1 MYFKIQRTLKQKH
14 KQKPKVSQKRNL
26 VPNPSTRG
34 PQSVHD
40 GYKCEKQTGA
50 GSLANKTMGRT
61 APTGTCCED
70 TLPSQAGQTDVPVRC
85 GASSKHNPRPKGY
98 NPSAVPIGQTRR
110 KGRERTSFP
119 SGPTGISEASKR
131 HLAVH
136 TLPSHLHP
144 PFSGVLIKVAR
155 GEKPAPQTARDSQ
168 PAGPPSQAS
177 GDEWMAH
184 LLHWPG

>member
-1 MYFKIQRTLKQKH
+1 
-14 KQKPKVSQKRNL
+14 
-26 VPNPSTRG
+26 
-34 PQSVHD
+34 
-40 GYKCEKQTGA
+40 
-50 GSLANKTMGRT
+50 MGRT

-70 TLPSQAGQTDVPVRC
+70 TLLSQAGQTDVPVRC

-98 NPSAVPIGQTRR
+98 NPSAVPTSRTRR

-155 GEKPAPQTARDSQ
+155 GEKPAPQKLVTASLLDLPLKPLGMSGWLTCCT
-168 PAGPPSQAS
+168 GP
-177 GDEWMAH
+177 G
-184 LLHWPG
+184 